1 LSSFPAIVEDQYLD
15 FILFMQSRRALL
27 KASALTLLSTPVLQV
42 TGAASVITPTSPLKR
57 IRGAGASMP
66 ALLYRVWAEQ
76 LRHRFVLE
84 YFPIGSGGAL
94 QSMTQG
100 SVDFASTEILLAS
113 TTLTKH
119 QLIQFP
125 VASGLVVAAANLTGF
140 KQSAVRLSPEIIA
153 EIYLG
158 KIRWWRDPA
167 ILALNPGTEMP
178 ALSITPYS
186 RAGSSGTS
194 LAWSRY
200 LNSHSARWRQQ
211 IGETDRPSWEYGLY
225 AGDNHRIA
233 AGVQK
238 TPGAI
243 GYMQA
248 SFASQFDL
256 TTIQLPNT
264 ADQFISIDQT
274 TSGRESWPLSIIVH
288 ALLPADP
295 STLERSRNVTAFFQ
309 EAFTSV
315 ESVTRRESFL
325 PLSTAQLATVY
336 QLWKDHDL
344 EP

>member
-1 LSSFPAIVEDQYLD
+1 MP
-15 FILFMQSRRALL
+15 SRRALL
-27 KASALTLLSTPVLQV
+27 KASALALLSMPTLKAN
-42 TGAASVITPTSPLKR
+42 GATQASAPTSPPKR
-57 IRGAGASMP
+57 VRGAGASMP
-66 ALLYRVWAEQ
+66 AVLYRVWAEH
-76 LRHRFVLE
+76 LRQRFLLE

-100 SVDFASTEILLAS
+100 SVDFASTEILLPGA
-113 TTLTKH
+113 TLTKH

-125 VASGLVVAAANLTGF
+125 VASGLVVAAANLTVI
-140 KQSAVRLSPEIIA
+140 KQRVVRLSPEILA

-167 ILALNPGTEMP
+167 IQALNPDTEMP
-178 ALSITPYS
+178 ALSITPFS

-200 LNSHSARWRQQ
+200 LNRHNARWQKQ
-211 IGETDRPSWEYGLY
+211 IGETDRPTWEYGLY

-233 AGVQK
+233 AGVQQM
-238 TPGAI
+238 PGAI

-248 SFASQFDL
+248 SFASQFNL
-256 TTIQLPNT
+256 TTLQLPNAT
-264 ADQFISIDQT
+264 DQFISIDQA
-274 TSGRESWPLSIIVH
+274 TSGKESWPLSISVH
-288 ALLPADP
+288 ALLAAQP
-295 STLERSRNVTAFFQ
+295 STRAQSRDVTAFFQ
-309 EAFTSV
+309 EAFTSA
-315 ESVTRRESFL
+315 EAVTRRESFL

>member
-1 LSSFPAIVEDQYLD
+1 MP
-15 FILFMQSRRALL
+15 SRRALL
-27 KASALTLLSTPVLQV
+27 KASALALLSMPTLQAI
-42 TGAASVITPTSPLKR
+42 GATQASAPASPRKR
-57 IRGAGASMP
+57 VRGAGASMP
-66 ALLYRVWAEQ
+66 AVLYRVWAEH
-76 LRHRFVLE
+76 LRQRFLLE

-94 QSMTQG
+94 QSITQG
-100 SVDFASTEILLAS
+100 SVDFASTEILLPGV
-113 TTLTKH
+113 TLTKH

-125 VASGLVVAAANLTGF
+125 VASGLVVAAANLTGI
-140 KQSAVRLSPEIIA
+140 KQSVVRLSPEILA

-167 ILALNPGTEMP
+167 IQALNPESEMP

-200 LNSHSARWRQQ
+200 LNGHSARWQQQ
-211 IGETDRPSWEYGLY
+211 IGETDRPSWDYGLY

-233 AGVQK
+233 AGVQQ

-248 SFASQFDL
+248 SYASQFDL
-256 TTIQLPNT
+256 TTVQLPNT
-264 ADQFISIDQT
+264 TNQFISINQA
-274 TSGRESWPLSIIVH
+274 TSGTESWPLSIDVH
-288 ALLPADP
+288 ALLTVDP
-295 STLERSRNVTAFFQ
+295 SSRERSRDVTAFFR
-309 EAFTSV
+309 EAFTSA
-315 ESVTRRESFL
+315 EAVTRRESFL
-325 PLSTAQLATVY
+325 PLSNAQLATVY

>member
-1 LSSFPAIVEDQYLD
+1 
-15 FILFMQSRRALL
+15 MQSRRALL
-27 KASALTLLSTPVLQV
+27 KSAALALLSVPAFQLN
-42 TGAASVITPTSPLKR
+42 AATLAGTPTSTLKR
-57 IRGAGASMP
+57 VRGAGASMP
-66 ALLYRVWAEQ
+66 ALLYRVWAEH
-76 LRHRFVLE
+76 LSNRFLLE

-94 QSMTQG
+94 QSITQG
-100 SVDFASTEILLAS
+100 SVDFASTEILLPSA
-113 TTLTKH
+113 TLTKH

-125 VASGLVVAAANLTGF
+125 VASGLVVAAANLAEL
-140 KQSAVRLSPEIIA
+140 KQSAVRLSPEILA

-167 ILALNPGTEMP
+167 IQNLNPETEMP
-178 ALSITPYS
+178 ALSITPFS

-200 LNSHSARWRQQ
+200 LNRHNARWRQQ

-233 AGVQK
+233 AGVQQ

-256 TTIQLPNT
+256 TTIQLPN
-264 ADQFISIDQT
+264 AANQFISINQA
-274 TSGRESWPLSIIVH
+274 TSGKESWPLRIDVH
-288 ALLPADP
+288 ALLTVHP
-295 STLERSRNVTAFFQ
+295 STLKRSRDVTEFFQ
-309 EAFTSV
+309 EAFTST
-315 ESVTRRESFL
+315 EFITRRESFL
-325 PLSTAQLATVY
+325 PLTSAQLATVH

>member
-1 LSSFPAIVEDQYLD
+1 MPAFQ
-15 FILFMQSRRALL
+15 A
-27 KASALTLLSTPVLQV
+27 
-42 TGAASVITPTSPLKR
+42 TGATLTSTTPTGQLKR
-57 IRGAGASMP
+57 VRGAGASMP
-66 ALLYRVWAEQ
+66 AVLFRTWAEH
-76 LRHRFVLE
+76 LGHRFLLE

-94 QSMTQG
+94 QSITQG
-100 SVDFASTEILLAS
+100 SVDFASTEILLPSAN
-113 TTLTKH
+113 LTKH

-125 VASGLVVAAANLTGF
+125 VASGLVVAAANLAGI
-140 KQSAVRLSPEIIA
+140 KQSAIRLSPEILA

-167 ILALNPGTEMP
+167 IQELNPETEMP

-200 LNSHSARWRQQ
+200 LNHHNARWRQQ
-211 IGETDRPSWEYGLY
+211 IGETDRPSWDYGLY

-233 AGVQK
+233 AGVQQ

-248 SFASQFDL
+248 SYASQFDL

-264 ADQFISIDQT
+264 ADQFISIDQA
-274 TSGRESWPLSIIVH
+274 TSGRESWPLSIDVH
-288 ALLPADP
+288 ALLPLHP
-295 STLERSRNVTAFFQ
+295 SSLERSRDVTAFFR
-309 EAFTSV
+309 EAFISA